1 MARYVTDG
9 AGIPRL
15 VKSLSMPMEPGPAP
29 PSMPRIVLSEHSPGP
44 GWVALGP
51 ASRGSAAVKTSM
63 EAFLGRSLV
72 EQAAALQ
79 ASEGLSY
86 RDALR
91 EASRRDPGAY
101 ARWRAQIRPGV
112 R

>member
-1 MARYVTDG
+1 MTRIVVPLRFGPPPTAR
-9 AGIPRL
+9 
-15 VKSLSMPMEPGPAP
+15 
-29 PSMPRIVLSEHSPGP
+29 PRIVLSETAPGP

-51 ASRGSAAVKTSM
+51 ADQGSVALKTSV

-72 EQAAALQ
+72 EQATALQ

-91 EASRRDPGAY
+91 EASRRDPAAH
-101 ARWRAQIRPGV
+101 ARWRAQIRPAV